1 MPLLLWNKKDLN
13 FIEKKV
19 LGEVGKNKKE
29 IQKNKYKALR
39 DLIEIGDFKFPE
51 MGQPIVD
58 TYNDE
63 NIDTT
68 TLYAPWE
75 VEIPESMDM
84 PTDKELSDHKRD
96 YYTDKGFIKGTKALF
111 GKTPLQQKNI
121 SIEDRLDSV
130 DTKRQEKE
138 QE

>member
-51 MGQPIVD
+51 MGQPMVA

-63 NIDTT
+63 NNDHTT
-68 TLYAPWE
+68 VYAP
-75 VEIPESMDM
+75 
-84 PTDKELSDHKRD
+84 
-96 YYTDKGFIKGTKALF
+96 
-111 GKTPLQQKNI
+111 KN
-121 SIEDRLDSV
+121 D
-130 DTKRQEKE
+130 
-138 QE
+138 